1 MSDMNVE
8 SARRVME
15 TTCPETANQYLR
27 FGWKLINQ
35 YVVEAT
41 ADAPATVKYVLA
53 SLRSLDD
60 TRQVMRLSDSAAVNE
75 YLELGWKLID
85 KYVTASSEPERRDET
100 LNYIVAWQSDEPP
113 QYPGEPRQPERR
125 LEPTLEIDDDLC

>member
-1 MSDMNVE
+1 MNVE

-15 TTCPETANQYLR
+15 TTCPDTANQYLR

-41 ADAPATVKYVLA
+41 ADAPTMVKYVLA
-53 SLRSLDD
+53 SVRRLDD
-60 TRQVMRLSDSAAVNE
+60 TRQVMMLSDAAAVNE

-85 KYVTASSEPERRDET
+85 KHVTASSDPERRDET
-100 LNYIVAWQSDEPP
+100 LHFIVAWQSDDPP
-113 QYPGEPRQPERR
+113 QRPGAPRQPDRR
-125 LEPTLEIDDDLC
+125 LEETLKADEELS